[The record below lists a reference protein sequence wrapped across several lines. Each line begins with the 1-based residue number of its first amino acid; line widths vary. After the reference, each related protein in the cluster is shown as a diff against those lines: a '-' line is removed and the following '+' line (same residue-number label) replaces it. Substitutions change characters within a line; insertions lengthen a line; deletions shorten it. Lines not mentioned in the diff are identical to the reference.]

1 MSAETNNP
9 QQNRVAGASEG
20 VDASS
25 ESSHISRGPVAIQVP
40 TNETTLVSQ
49 AAAGTVIEN
58 NRGDVSA
65 STIARM
71 MGMATAAEF
80 RVLEGK
86 VDLLSTKTNSITG
99 KLERVSSALSNVA
112 TGSDL
117 ERIDVQISSLRT
129 ALNEAVAKMDASLE
143 SAIDKLVQ
151 AAAQNV
157 NKQGASDD

>member
-1 MSAETNNP
+1 
-9 QQNRVAGASEG
+9 
-20 VDASS
+20 
-25 ESSHISRGPVAIQVP
+25 VP

-49 AAAGTVIEN
+49 AAAGTVTEN